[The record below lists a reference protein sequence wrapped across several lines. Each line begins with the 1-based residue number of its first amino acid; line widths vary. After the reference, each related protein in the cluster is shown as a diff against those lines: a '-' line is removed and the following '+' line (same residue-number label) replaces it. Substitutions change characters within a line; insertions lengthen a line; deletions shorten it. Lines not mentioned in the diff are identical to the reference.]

1 MLMLEFI
8 TEHMLEIIFGLIS
21 AGALAFCKYAHSQIK
36 EYKQILSEKEKE
48 EAEAL
53 IENKLDPIVKDIE
66 ELRQHILNTDMLHEK
81 HLQLILSSYRFRLIC
96 LCKEFIKQGYLTPEQ
111 YDQLSEFY
119 ITYTGL
125 GGNGQAQE
133 YYEMAVKLPVREV
146 E

>member
-1 MLMLEFI
+1 MDI
-8 TEHMLEIIFGLIS
+8 
-21 AGALAFCKYAHSQIK
+21 QINA
-36 EYKQILSEKEKE
+36 S
-48 EAEAL
+48 
-53 IENKLDPIVKDIE
+53 
-66 ELRQHILNTDMLHEK
+66 
-81 HLQLILSSYRFRLIC
+81 

-133 YYEMAVKLPVREV
+133 YYEMAVKLHVREV